1 MQKTKAFD
9 KVNDSFGIVIV
20 GDKNVIP
27 HRDEKDYLI
36 IGLKDFRLKEDGLTF

>member
-1 MQKTKAFD
+1 MQETKAFD

-20 GDKNVIP
+20 VAKNVIP

-36 IGLKDFRLKEDGLTF
+36 IVLKDFRLKEDGLTF